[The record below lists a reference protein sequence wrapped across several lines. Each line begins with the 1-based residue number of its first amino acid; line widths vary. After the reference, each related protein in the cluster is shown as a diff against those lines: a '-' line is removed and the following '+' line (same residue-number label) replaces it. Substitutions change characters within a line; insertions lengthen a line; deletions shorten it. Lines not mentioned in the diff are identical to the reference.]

1 MSACSFEDGAEYA
14 RIVLRYITD
23 GLQTKGHYIFFN
35 KINEHDLMQSII
47 RNSLVIFSL
56 LLIWQII
63 VWLFQFPVYILP
75 GPLLV
80 AKTWVAQWQV
90 IATQAWPTII
100 EAVLGLILGSL
111 VGIIT
116 ALLMTL
122 IKPLRHWFL
131 PILLISQ
138 ALPTFAIAPLLV
150 MWFGYG
156 MASKVV
162 VTMIMLFF
170 PVTSS
175 FYDGLKRTPQSYLDM
190 AQTMGASNWQSL
202 WRIRVPAALPS
213 LASGLRVATAF
224 APMGAVIGEWVG
236 SSRGLGFLMLNANAR
251 MQIAMMFASLMTII
265 VLALV
270 LYFIV
275 DRLLRYYISW
285 NFESSY

>member
-1 MSACSFEDGAEYA
+1 
-14 RIVLRYITD
+14 
-23 GLQTKGHYIFFN
+23 
-35 KINEHDLMQSII
+35 MQSIV
-47 RNSLVIFSL
+47 RNSFVVISL
-56 LLIWQII
+56 FLIWQLI

-75 GPLLV
+75 GPILV
-80 AKTWVAQWQV
+80 IKTWILHWHL
-90 IATQAWPTII
+90 IAVQAWPTIV
-100 EAVLGLILGSL
+100 EAVLGLIFGSL
-111 VGIIT
+111 VGVIT
-116 ALLMTL
+116 ALSMSL
-122 IKPLRHWFL
+122 IKPLRYWFL

-162 VTMIMLFF
+162 TTMIMLFF

-175 FYDGLKRTPQSYLDM
+175 FYDGLKRTPPAYLDM
-190 AQTMGASNWQSL
+190 AQTMGASSWQTL

-236 SSRGLGFLMLNANAR
+236 ASRGLGFLMLNANAR
-251 MQIAMMFASLMTII
+251 MQIAMMFASLLTII

-270 LYFIV
+270 LYSIV
-275 DRLLRYYISW
+275 DRLLRYW
-285 NFESSY
+285 VNWA